1 MASSRSRHALH
12 RRWYGAGAAAAMTA
26 SSTTL
31 WLAVTVALGGCA
43 VTPPPAPEEIRES
56 ALQGTEIRAEWTADR
71 PAAGSISD
79 YWLRT
84 FADPRLDALV
94 DEAILRNPD
103 LRAAATRVEQSA
115 AYADIARAALR
126 PSLSLLGTASGSGT
140 GGSDFS
146 SGLQGAFLAA
156 SWEIDLWGRLRY
168 GRSAA
173 ELSYASAQADFEFAR
188 QSLAATVARSW
199 FIAIEARLNLAAAT
213 SMAQS
218 AHELLRISED
228 RRRVGIDSGRD
239 VALARANL
247 DTFEDMVRQAQQA
260 NEQAAR
266 SLELILGRHPTT
278 ELQAAEAFP
287 ALPGPVPVGMPLQM
301 LERRPDMV
309 AAERRVAAAFDR
321 VGEAKA
327 AQLPQLSLTAT
338 FGALSSDVL
347 EFQDDFENPA
357 FGVGAELLAPL
368 YTGGQLKA
376 QVAVRTAEQAEA
388 LARYASQ
395 ALTAIGDVENA
406 LGTSRLLVERIELLS
421 RALGEQE
428 RALQLDLAAY
438 RVGRQDL
445 RPVQQQQI
453 QVQTARMALLRVQS
467 EQLVQRVNLH
477 LALGGSF
484 AEPMAMAAAST
495 EE

>member
-1 MASSRSRHALH
+1 M
-12 RRWYGAGAAAAMTA
+12 
-26 SSTTL
+26 
-31 WLAVTVALGGCA
+31 
-43 VTPPPAPEEIRES
+43 
-56 ALQGTEIRAEWTADR
+56 
-71 PAAGSISD
+71 
-79 YWLRT
+79 
-84 FADPRLDALV
+84 
-94 DEAILRNPD
+94 
-103 LRAAATRVEQSA
+103 
-115 AYADIARAALR
+115 
-126 PSLSLLGTASGSGT
+126 
-140 GGSDFS
+140 
-146 SGLQGAFLAA
+146 QGAFLAA

-188 QSLAATVARSW
+188 QSLAAQVARSW

-228 RRRVGIDSGRD
+228 RRQVGIDSGRD

-327 AQLPQLSLTAT
+327 AQLPQISLTAG
-338 FGALSSDVL
+338 FGTLSSDVL
-347 EFQDDFENPA
+347 DFQDDFENPA

-388 LARYASQ
+388 LARYASL
-395 ALTAIGDVENA
+395 ALAAIGDVENA

-484 AEPMAMAAAST
+484 AEPMAMAAASP

>member
-1 MASSRSRHALH
+1 MAA
-12 RRWYGAGAAAAMTA
+12 
-26 SSTTL
+26 
-31 WLAVTVALGGCA
+31 
-43 VTPPPAPEEIRES
+43 
-56 ALQGTEIRAEWTADR
+56 
-71 PAAGSISD
+71 
-79 YWLRT
+79 
-84 FADPRLDALV
+84 
-94 DEAILRNPD
+94 
-103 LRAAATRVEQSA
+103 
-115 AYADIARAALR
+115 
-126 PSLSLLGTASGSGT
+126 
-140 GGSDFS
+140 
-146 SGLQGAFLAA
+146 
-156 SWEIDLWGRLRY
+156 
-168 GRSAA
+168 
-173 ELSYASAQADFEFAR
+173 
-188 QSLAATVARSW
+188 
-199 FIAIEARLNLAAAT
+199 
-213 SMAQS
+213 
-218 AHELLRISED
+218 
-228 RRRVGIDSGRD
+228 
-239 VALARANL
+239 
-247 DTFEDMVRQAQQA
+247 
-260 NEQAAR
+260 
-266 SLELILGRHPTT
+266 T
-278 ELQAAEAFP
+278 ELQAADAFP
-287 ALPGPVPVGMPLQM
+287 ALPGPVPAGMPLDM

-327 AQLPQLSLTAT
+327 AQLPQISLTAG
-338 FGALSSDVL
+338 FGTLSSDVL
-347 EFQDDFENPA
+347 DFQDDFENPA

-388 LARYASQ
+388 LARYASL